1 MATNSDKDRTSD
13 PAADNRISNLNVS
26 ATTPLITPDE
36 LSKVLPMTDAASKT
50 VIEARQSVV
59 RILRKE
65 DPRLLVIIGP
75 CSIHDPVGAI
85 EYAERLAALKRE
97 VEDQLFLVMRTYLE
111 KPRTTTGWK
120 GLLNDPYLDGTYDMR
135 TGLHAARELLLKI
148 SEMGIPAGTEVLDP
162 IVPQYLAELKTW
174 ASIGARTTESQ
185 THRELASGLSMPVGF
200 KNSTDGN
207 LQVAINALL
216 SSRQPHHF
224 LGIDHVGR
232 TCVIATRGNQS
243 GHIILRG
250 GMSHPNYDPVSIT
263 MAQEQLSA
271 AGLAPLVMVDCSHDN
286 SGKRPHLQAHV
297 LKSVLQQRMDGN
309 TGIIGVM
316 IESYLKEGNQRL
328 ARPSDLEYGVSITDP
343 CLSWEVTEEL
353 LRFARKELATGAYGG
368 SLRRSF

>member
-1 MATNSDKDRTSD
+1 MDTKSNEDKALNPLTDS
-13 PAADNRISNLNVS
+13 RISNLNVR
-26 ATTPLITPDE
+26 ATTPLITPAE
-36 LSKVLPMTDAASKT
+36 LSDILPMTDAASKT
-50 VIEARQSVV
+50 VIDARQTII
-59 RILRKE
+59 RILRGE
-65 DPRLLVIIGP
+65 DPRMVVIVGP

-85 EYAERLAALKRE
+85 EYAGKLAAIKSE
-97 VEDQLFLVMRTYLE
+97 VEDQIFLVMRTYLE

-148 SEMGIPAGTEVLDP
+148 AEMGIPAATEVLDP

-207 LQVAINALL
+207 LKVAINALL

-224 LGIDHVGR
+224 LGIDHEGR
-232 TCVIATRGNQS
+232 TCVIATRGNQN
-243 GHIILRG
+243 GHVILRG

-286 SGKRPHLQAHV
+286 SGKRPHLQEYV

-316 IESYLKEGNQRL
+316 IESYLKEGSQRL
-328 ARPSDLEYGVSITDP
+328 ARPSDLEYGLSITDP
-343 CLSWEVTEEL
+343 CMGWNVTEEL
-353 LRFARKELATGAYGG
+353 LFFTRDELASGPQGG
-368 SLRRSF
+368 SFRGLF